1 MIDTTTCS
9 ECLGEIQYQDTVIIH
24 NNWVYCDSECL
35 NDRIL
40 LDLSYAWIAFKN
52 LIDEYD
58 NEPFDP
64 NTWGVHTLQGSL
76 C

>member
-24 NNWVYCDSECL
+24 DNWVYCDSECL

-58 NEPFDP
+58 NVPFDP
-64 NTWGVHTLQGSL
+64 NTWGSQTLQGSL

>member
-9 ECLGEIQYQDTVIIH
+9 ECLNEISIFSVIIH